1 MADFTKNA
9 IRTSFMKLL
18 NEKPLKQIT
27 VRDIVD
33 DCGINRNT
41 FYYHFQDIP
50 TLIES
55 ILEEDSRQLLINNPD
70 IDTVEDCIHVVIEL
84 VLKNRKA
91 ILHIYKSANRDF
103 FEQYHWRVCDQV
115 VNAYIRKKLQDIQI
129 SDLDRTVLVAY
140 IKSLVF
146 GTVMGW
152 LENDLQDDIEI
163 YVHRICELK
172 QGDLD
177 AIIEKCKI
185 S

>member
-1 MADFTKNA
+1 MDTGA
-9 IRTSFMKLL
+9 IYRTLGYFMNL
-18 NEKPLKQIT
+18 I
-27 VRDIVD
+27 
-33 DCGINRNT
+33 GIG
-41 FYYHFQDIP
+41 P
-50 TLIES
+50 K
-55 ILEEDSRQLLINNPD
+55 D
-70 IDTVEDCIHVVIEL
+70 IDGITRMIDEVVIEIEYDPEDGSQHMFMNVIEL

-91 ILHIYKSANRDF
+91 VLHIYKSANRDF

-115 VNAYIRKKLQDIQI
+115 VNTYLSKKFQNIQI